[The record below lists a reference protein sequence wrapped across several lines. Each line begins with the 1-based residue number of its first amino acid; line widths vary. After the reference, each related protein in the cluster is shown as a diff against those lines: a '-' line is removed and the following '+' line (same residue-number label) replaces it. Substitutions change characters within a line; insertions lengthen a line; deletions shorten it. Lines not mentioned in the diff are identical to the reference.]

1 MQVGR
6 QGLGQRTEMTLL
18 WERERRYKKGVG
30 VLFFRSMILCEAF
43 IAQALAVLFEP
54 GPEE

>member
-30 VLFFRSMILCEAF
+30 ELFFRSMILCEAF